1 VVSQSAFEEGDATT
15 SNLDGL
21 NAMRASDFTE
31 LKSLSSPPQMV
42 VDVTAAVVALH
53 LNSTV
58 TDWNVCKAAMADKNS
73 LLMSLKSMP

>member
-1 VVSQSAFEEGDATT
+1 MVSQSAFEEGDATT

-21 NAMRASDFTE
+21 NAIKKADFTE
-31 LKSLSSPPQMV
+31 LKSLSSPPQLV

-53 LNSTV
+53 LNAPV
-58 TDWNVCKAAMADKNS
+58 TDWNVCKASMADFNS